1 MSPELKI
8 TLLLLGCLFLLG
20 LGLSALLTSN
30 AHKQREKRD
39 ARFHATI
46 SPHVRGQ
53 RLEISAFIRP
63 KERKDQT
70 LVGIAG
76 RVFRFDPANL
86 DRYPVAW
93 WVVVCVALGF
103 GKIAESLL
111 FEMVGPLSLLLIP
124 VGCVAVSRFFFGWF
138 DRRRRKQ
145 LLIQF
150 PDALAMIVRS
160 VRVGIPV
167 QEAICAVARE
177 LPHPTGPEFARL
189 VNQVSVGVSTEDAL
203 MEMARRAGLPEY
215 RFFATAL
222 SLQAQTG
229 GTLSEML
236 ENLADVIRKRIALI
250 GKAHALSSE
259 AKASAVILGLL
270 PIVTGLALWVLN
282 PTYFG
287 LLFADKTGN
296 ILLASAVISLSTGL
310 VVIQTIISRS
320 LPT

>member
-1 MSPELKI
+1 MRPDLKLA
-8 TLLLLGCLFLLG
+8 LLLLGFLFLLG

-30 AHKQREKRD
+30 AHKRQQKRD
-39 ARFHATI
+39 ARFDATI

-53 RLEISAFIRP
+53 RLEVSAFTRP
-63 KERKDQT
+63 TERKDQS

-76 RVFRFDPANL
+76 RVFSFDPGNL
-86 DRYPVAW
+86 DRYPVTW
-93 WVVVCVALGF
+93 WVVVCVALGA
-103 GKIAESLL
+103 GKVADSLL
-111 FEMVGPLSLLLIP
+111 SEMLGRWSILLIP

-145 LLIQF
+145 LLTQF

-167 QEAICAVARE
+167 QEAIRAVARE

-189 VNQVSVGVSTEDAL
+189 VNQVSVGVSTEDA
-203 MEMARRAGLPEY
+203 MMDMARRAGLPEY

-222 SLQAQTG
+222 ALQAQTG
-229 GTLSEML
+229 GALSEML

-259 AKASAVILGLL
+259 AKASAVILGAL
-270 PIVTGLALWVLN
+270 PVVTGLALWVLN
-282 PTYFG
+282 PAYFSI
-287 LLFADKTGN
+287 LLTDKTGH
-296 ILLASAVISLSTGL
+296 ILLTSAVLSLGTGL
-310 VVIQTIISRS
+310 LVIQTIINRS